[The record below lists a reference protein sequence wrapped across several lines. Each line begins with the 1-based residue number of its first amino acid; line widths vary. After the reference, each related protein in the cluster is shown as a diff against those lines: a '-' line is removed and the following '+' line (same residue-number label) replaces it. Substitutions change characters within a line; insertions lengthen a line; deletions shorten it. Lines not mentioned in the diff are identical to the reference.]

1 MHHKKG
7 FTLIELLVV
16 VTIIGLLST
25 IVLVNVGDSRA
36 KARDASIQSY
46 MHQVRNAAEMNYINN
61 NENYSQVCDE
71 ENDTL
76 SDDGEFGILEDKI
89 EKDNGNKTVKCIE
102 SADKRSF
109 AVSSPMVARTGKYWC
124 IESAGLSREID
135 GEITSAICE

>member
-1 MHHKKG
+1 MHYKKG

-16 VTIIGLLST
+16 ITIIGLLST
-25 IVLVNVGDSRA
+25 IVLVNMRDARA
-36 KARDASIQSY
+36 KAHDANIQSH
-46 MHQVRNAAEMNYINN
+46 MHQVRNAAEMSYINN
-61 NENYSQVCDE
+61 NESYTQVCDE

-89 EKDNGNKTVKCIE
+89 EEDNGNKTVKCIE

-124 IESAGLSREID
+124 VESAGLSLEID

>member
-16 VTIIGLLST
+16 VAIIGLLTT
-25 IVLVNVGDSRA
+25 IVLVNMRDARA

-46 MHQVRNAAEMNYINN
+46 MHQVRNAAEMSYIRN
-61 NENYSQVCDE
+61 NENYAQVCDE
-71 ENDTL
+71 GNDTL
-76 SDDGEFGILEDKI
+76 SDDGEFGVLEDKI

-102 SADKRSF
+102 SVDKGSF
-109 AVSSPMVARTGKYWC
+109 AVSSPMVARTGKHWC